1 MKKIIVISA
10 INILLLAGQLG
21 LAMGRSADGVSL
33 SQLNERWQELR
44 QANDLLAQDVYTR
57 SSLAYIASQSARLGL
72 ASGPA
77 RFVSPQ
83 AYVAAAR
90 LSP

>member
-1 MKKIIVISA
+1 MKKIIVIIA
-10 INILLLAGQLG
+10 INILLVAGQLG

-33 SQLNERWQELR
+33 AQLNQRWQQLR

-57 SSLAYIASQSARLGL
+57 SSLTYIASQSASLGL
-72 ASGPA
+72 VSGSV
-77 RFVSPQ
+77 RFVSGQ

>member
-1 MKKIIVISA
+1 MKKIILVIA
-10 INILLLAGQLG
+10 INILLVAGQLG

-33 SQLNERWQELR
+33 AQLNERWQQLR
-44 QANDLLAQDVYTR
+44 QANDLLAQEVYTR
-57 SSLAYIASQSARLGL
+57 SSLIYIASQSASLGL
-72 ASGPA
+72 VSGSA
-77 RFVSPQ
+77 RFITGQ

>member
-10 INILLLAGQLG
+10 INILLVAGQLG

-33 SQLNERWQELR
+33 SQLNERRLGLR

-72 ASGPA
+72 VSGMP

-90 LSP
+90 LTP